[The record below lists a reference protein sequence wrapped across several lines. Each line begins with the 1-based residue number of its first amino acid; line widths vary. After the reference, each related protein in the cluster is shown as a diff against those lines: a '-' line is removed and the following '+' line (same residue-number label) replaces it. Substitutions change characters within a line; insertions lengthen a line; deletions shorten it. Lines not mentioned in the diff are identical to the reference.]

1 MSDITTFYIAGTADP
16 DTEEGLS
23 LRARALV
30 IIGLALAA
38 WVPVL
43 LPIYLIFHR

>member
-1 MSDITTFYIAGTADP
+1 MTDIANCFIADTAERDA
-16 DTEEGLS
+16 DEGLS

-30 IIGLALAA
+30 IIGLGAAA

-43 LPIYLIFHR
+43 LPIYLIFLR